1 MLQQGELSSSM
12 ESLSY
17 DSSVTSPASST
28 GHHNQRT
35 KRMRTSFKHH
45 QLRTMKT
52 YFAIN
57 QNPDAKDLKQL
68 AQKTGLSKRVL
79 QVRKWDTSPSFD
91 VSFVIILSG
100 VVSKRKSKMEAKPNA
115 TRRLCERLRRTRS
128 SGSRFWCN
136 VGRFKRPFC
145 SVTRRHASPLAF
157 PKFPDPKL

>member
-1 MLQQGELSSSM
+1 MLQQGDLSSSM

-17 DSSVTSPASST
+17 DSSVTSPASSN
-28 GHHNQRT
+28 GHQNQRT

-79 QVRKWDTSPSFD
+79 QVWFQNARAKWRRNIMRQEGGQGQGQTQPNGPPS
-91 VSFVIILSG
+91 VGSGIMGENSSLSHQ
-100 VVSKRKSKMEAKPNA
+100 SLDDLHHHLHSQNSQ
-115 TRRLCERLRRTRS
+115 TLTFS
-128 SGSRFWCN
+128 
-136 VGRFKRPFC
+136 
-145 SVTRRHASPLAF
+145 
-157 PKFPDPKL
+157 DIY